1 MTPDKGRG
9 ISGALTDPPTLL
21 WRATVRVRLLLGGNV
36 CPRQVLGPGQCHAFV
51 PTETGPGLY
60 DGLHRILPTHY
71 QDGSYG
77 TPLGSYARL
86 VNPGDQTL
94 PALCYTFRSRTAL
107 MALIWLSWYIYD
119 HCNWK
124 EEKCLTHLNVAI
136 LENSTWH
143 LVETW
148 KMAQACL

>member
-94 PALCYTFRSRTAL
+94 PALHLGAGR
-107 MALIWLSWYIYD
+107 LSWHSSGFHGIFMIIVIGR
-119 HCNWK
+119 K
-124 EEKCLTHLNVAI
+124 RNV
-136 LENSTWH
+136 
-143 LVETW
+143 
-148 KMAQACL
+148 

>member
-94 PALCYTFRSRTAL
+94 PALCYTFRSRPAL

-119 HCNWK
+119 RAFILIGRK
-124 EEKCLTHLNVAI
+124 RNV
-136 LENSTWH
+136 
-143 LVETW
+143 
-148 KMAQACL
+148 